1 MFQAYTLIVT
11 VEVFSITGE
20 VPHSSTRWC
29 LNTGLTQTHTRWHT
43 RIFKHT
49 PLSPSLNTII
59 SSLSI
64 HSKRTT
70 KHPTP
75 ALTHSSHTCVRTHK
89 ESQKM
94 PGSTYRPL
102 LCSFDMKRLPFHLS
116 RLTCH
121 AHKQTHTLADA
132 MLSALL
138 IKSGL
143 HVSAAMISI

>member
-1 MFQAYTLIVT
+1 MVLEHSPHTDTHSLI
-11 VEVFSITGE
+11 
-20 VPHSSTRWC
+20 H
-29 LNTGLTQTHTRWHT
+29 THTYLKTHL
-43 RIFKHT
+43 FP
-49 PLSPSLNTII
+49 PLLTHTII

-94 PGSTYRPL
+94 RGSTYRPL
-102 LCSFDMKRLPFHLS
+102 LCSFDMQRLPFHLS

-132 MLSALL
+132 LLSALL